1 MEGKMNALLK
11 TAAEPDAMEYV
22 EDFDIPQ
29 IKDDEV
35 LMEIKAVGICGTDHS
50 LYRWNPAIA
59 NSYHIQ
65 YPAIFGHEFSG
76 VIAEVGKNAPA
87 NLKVGQ
93 RVTANP
99 VLFDNTC
106 EYCDRGEV
114 NICDNR
120 PFYGTDLPGAFA
132 KYMAIRATNIIPMPD
147 DVTFTQGALLE
158 PLCVAMNAVER
169 VNPQIGET
177 AVVIGPGAI
186 GLLMVAL
193 LKQARGIRKVIVTG
207 LDADAKRFKVA
218 SSLALSPLTALNVT
232 LLRRLRN
239 SPAARAPSAS
249 STQQVTGP
257 YPSRLFRW
265 LLRVVASVLRVF
277 PQSLLLSR

>member
-99 VLFDNTC
+99 YSSTTPVST
-106 EYCDRGEV
+106 
-114 NICDNR
+114 
-120 PFYGTDLPGAFA
+120 
-132 KYMAIRATNIIPMPD
+132 
-147 DVTFTQGALLE
+147 
-158 PLCVAMNAVER
+158 
-169 VNPQIGET
+169 
-177 AVVIGPGAI
+177 VI
-186 GLLMVAL
+186 
-193 LKQARGIRKVIVTG
+193 
-207 LDADAKRFKVA
+207 
-218 SSLALSPLTALNVT
+218 
-232 LLRRLRN
+232 
-239 SPAARAPSAS
+239 AAR
-249 STQQVTGP
+249 
-257 YPSRLFRW
+257 
-265 LLRVVASVLRVF
+265 
-277 PQSLLLSR
+277 

>member
-1 MEGKMNALLK
+1 MNALLK

-147 DVTFTQGALLE
+147 DVTVHPGRSARASLRS
-158 PLCVAMNAVER
+158 NER
-169 VNPQIGET
+169 CRACKSADRVKPQL
-177 AVVIGPGAI
+177 VMGPGAI
-186 GLLMVAL
+186 GLLMVAVCRSRL
-193 LKQARGIRKVIVTG
+193 VVSSKVIC
-207 LDADAKRFKVA
+207 
-218 SSLALSPLTALNVT
+218 
-232 LLRRLRN
+232 
-239 SPAARAPSAS
+239 
-249 STQQVTGP
+249 
-257 YPSRLFRW
+257 
-265 LLRVVASVLRVF
+265 
-277 PQSLLLSR
+277 